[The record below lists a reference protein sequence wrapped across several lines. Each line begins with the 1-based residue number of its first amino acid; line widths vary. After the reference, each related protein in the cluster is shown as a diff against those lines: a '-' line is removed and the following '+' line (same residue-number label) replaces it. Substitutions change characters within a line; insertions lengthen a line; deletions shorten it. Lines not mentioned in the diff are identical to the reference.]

1 MKLSKIKQELLDEAY
16 NIVIQVCLFDR
27 PLEELA
33 PLLAE
38 DVMNFGDWIYE
49 IVALAAAVAACVG
62 FYAGY
67 FAKKAWGR
75 WLMYYSGVATLVLP
89 TIFYLIYMV

>member
-1 MKLSKIKQELLDEAY
+1 MLVLG
-16 NIVIQVCLFDR
+16 V
-27 PLEELA
+27 LA
-33 PLLAE
+33 TISATLIFFGLLALSPDMK

-75 WLMYYSGVATLVLP
+75 WLMYYSGVATLVLS